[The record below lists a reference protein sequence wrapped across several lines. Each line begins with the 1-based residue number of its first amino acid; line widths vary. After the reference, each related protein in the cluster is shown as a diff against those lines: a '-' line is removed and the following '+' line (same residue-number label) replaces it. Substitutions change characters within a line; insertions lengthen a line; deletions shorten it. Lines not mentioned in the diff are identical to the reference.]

1 MTCGNNLCVF
11 ISFQTTIPLLQIK
24 VENKSCYRL
33 KKNTIKRVKGYRYGF
48 TSFFFCSL
56 SHGNRNT
63 D

>member
-11 ISFQTTIPLLQIK
+11 VSFQTTIRLLQIK

-33 KKNTIKRVKGYRYGF
+33 KKNTIKGVKSYRYGF
-48 TSFFFCSL
+48 TSFPFFL